1 MRRVGVA
8 VVAVLV
14 AVLAGCGG
22 GSRRVE
28 IVVDQPQAVAGAL
41 IHVQILGLGAG
52 QQVSLAAEF
61 RDGNGVRWSAAAAFV
76 ADAQGRVDLA
86 RDAAIAGSYEGVHQM
101 GLFATLFPD
110 GAAEP
115 APLTDRVQVTLSVA
129 AGQRTLASRVITRG
143 LLAPGVST
151 RALSLARDGVVGYY
165 YAPPGGTR
173 RPAVLVFGGSE
184 GGVLAGAM
192 VARALASA
200 GYPALGIAYFKAPGL
215 PATLAGI
222 PLEYFGRALA
232 FLHAQPEVDTRRIAV
247 AAASRGSEAA
257 QLLAAYYPTL
267 VHGPADVAVCGPPD
281 CNRPAWTW
289 KHRPVP
295 FTRQFNNPAPTD
307 NPAAVLPY
315 DRIAAPLFLACGGK
329 DRLWNSCG
337 YARAAI
343 AHHPGPHHGIPD
355 TLLAYPHAGHAVA
368 ALPAHPPVATRCCK
382 ATTPPPTKTPANN
395 SGPKYWPTYN
405 TSHPHH
411 HDNNPP
417 HQPRPDDAWVTPT
430 DIQQPRPNRHHSGR
444 VAQCR
449 SAA

>member
-1 MRRVGVA
+1 MKSPAIEQPVVVAGLARRVGV
-8 VVAVLV
+8 VVAAVLV
-14 AVLAGCGG
+14 AGVAGCGG

-28 IVVDQPQAVAGAL
+28 IVVDQPRAVAGAL
-41 IHVQILGLGAG
+41 IDVQVLGLGAG
-52 QQVSLAAEF
+52 QQVSLGAEF
-61 RDGNGVRWSAAAAFV
+61 RDGNGLRWSAAAAFV

-101 GLFATLFPD
+101 GLFATLAPD

-115 APLTDRVQVTLSVA
+115 SPLMDGVQVTLSVT

-151 RALSLARDGVVGYY
+151 RALSLASDGVVGYY
-165 YAPPGGTR
+165 YAPPGGGR

-184 GGVLAGAM
+184 GGVLAGAT

-200 GYPALGIAYFKAPGL
+200 GYPALGIAYFRAPGL
-215 PATLAGI
+215 PAALAGI

-232 FLHAQPEVDTRRIAV
+232 FLRAQPEVDTRRVAV

-257 QLLAAYYPTL
+257 QLLAAHYPTL
-267 VHGPADVAVCGPPD
+267 VDGVIALVPADVAVCGLPD
-281 CNRPAWTW
+281 CDRPAWTW
-289 KHRPVP
+289 HHRPVP
-295 FTRQFNNPAPTD
+295 FTSQLSNPAPTD

-329 DRLWNSCG
+329 DHLWDSCG

-355 TLLAYPHAGHAVA
+355 TLLAYPHAGHGVA
-368 ALPAHPPVATRCCK
+368 ALPGTSAG
-382 ATTPPPTKTPANN
+382 
-395 SGPKYWPTYN
+395 GPRLQG
-405 TSHPHH
+405 
-411 HDNNPP
+411 D
-417 HQPRPDDAWVTPT
+417 TPT
-430 DIQQPRPNRHHSGR
+430 ANEDAREQLWPRILAYLQHLPPGPP
-444 VAQCR
+444 
-449 SAA
+449 